1 MKQTLKYIYT
11 NIQEQLKFSEQKHS
25 IIIAI
30 NSGIIVLVTGLFK
43 ETNTVLLIIN
53 WLIYIFCSAS
63 ILCNFFAL
71 YSKSVK
77 VSKRECNIN
86 RNINLLYYKEIL
98 NMTEIQYLDL
108 IRQKYG
114 YPNSYKF
121 DELEKDLAKQ
131 IIANSIVVER
141 KYKLFNLSI
150 LFLTLGLIF
159 AIVFLLGVSY
169 YA

>member
-1 MKQTLKYIYT
+1 
-11 NIQEQLKFSEQKHS
+11 
-25 IIIAI
+25 
-30 NSGIIVLVTGLFK
+30 
-43 ETNTVLLIIN
+43 
-53 WLIYIFCSAS
+53 
-63 ILCNFFAL
+63 
-71 YSKSVK
+71 
-77 VSKRECNIN
+77 
-86 RNINLLYYKEIL
+86 
-98 NMTEIQYLDL
+98 MTEIQYLDL

-121 DELEKDLAKQ
+121 DEFEKDLAKQ